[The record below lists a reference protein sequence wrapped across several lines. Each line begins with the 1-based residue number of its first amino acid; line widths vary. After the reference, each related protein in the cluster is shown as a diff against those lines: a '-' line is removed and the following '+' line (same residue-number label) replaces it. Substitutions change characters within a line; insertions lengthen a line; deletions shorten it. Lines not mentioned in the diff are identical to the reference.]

1 MPEGN
6 SLWFFVYN
14 ENQKK
19 TSYYRKKEVR
29 ERMRH
34 QELIEKMTLEE
45 KAAFLTGKN
54 EWASR
59 GYAHLGIDSITFADG
74 PSGVRR
80 QCGEGDHLGL
90 NPSLPATCFPS
101 SATVADSWNEKL
113 EEEVGEALGQEAAL
127 ADVSVLLAPGLN
139 LKRNPLCGRNFEYF
153 SEDPY
158 LSGKMAAAM
167 IRGIQKVGVS
177 ACAKHFAVNSQEERR
192 MALNAVLDER
202 TLREMYLTGFEIAVK
217 EGKPGAVMSS
227 YNEVNGTY
235 ANENPFLLK
244 QILRKEWGFEGFVVT
259 DWGGGNDFTEGI
271 RNGSNLQMPGCGFD
285 SARELIRAL
294 KEGRITEQEID
305 ERVDELLTAALTFP
319 KHSAEEKHKLE
330 GQKESLYQEHH
341 RLAGRAAEE
350 SMVLL
355 KNEEN
360 ILPLKAETRVALIGD
375 FAFSPRY
382 QGAGSSC
389 VNAILVE
396 TAAEEIRK
404 TELVLAGAERGYLRS
419 GKVDKKREASALK
432 LAGEAD
438 VVLFFLGLG
447 EQEET
452 EGTDRKS
459 INIPQNQL
467 SLLHKIARV
476 NPAVVAVLSTGSVVG
491 TWWKKDCRA
500 ILHTGLS
507 GEAGAGAVMKI
518 LTGAVNPS
526 GKLTESWIWSYEDT
540 PSYPCYPAKDRTL
553 EYREGIFTGY
563 RYFEKNQIPVSFPF
577 GFGLSYTTFAYRDLQ
592 VADKGISLKVKNT
605 GTVDGSEIVQMYVA
619 LPESKVSRP
628 EKELKGFVKL
638 HLKAGEEKEVRI
650 PFDDKTFRFFNER
663 SGSWEQEEG
672 TYQILAGSSSQDIRL
687 TGEISLP
694 GLQVIERG
702 VQMTGETLAKAG
714 EPEMLPGAKEQT
726 DSRKQRRTLD
736 RNDPLSDMRYARNPL
751 ARLIIRRMKGK
762 IDKAQEKGNTPDLN
776 TLFQYN
782 MPFRAIAK
790 MTEGMVSMKMV
801 DGLLYFVNGHSL
813 KGLGTV
819 ISGFLSNQ
827 KKNREYEKILCEC
840 KSSDRKEGE

>member
-6 SLWFFVYN
+6 SLWLFVYN

-101 SATVADSWNEKL
+101 SATMADSWNEKL

-167 IRGIQKVGVS
+167 IRGIQKVCVS

-217 EGKPGAVMSS
+217 EGKPGAVMSA

-360 ILPLKAETRVALIGD
+360 ILPLKAGTRVALIGD

-650 PFDDKTFRFFNER
+650 PFDDKTFRFFSER

-672 TYQILAGSSSQDIRL
+672 TYQSLAGSSSQDIRL

-694 GLQVIERG
+694 GVQVKESG
-702 VQMTGETLAKAG
+702 VQMTGETLAKAC
-714 EPEMLPGAKEQT
+714 EPETLPGAKEQT

-751 ARLIIRRMKGK
+751 ARLIAGSLKKKIEKAEKKGK
-762 IDKAQEKGNTPDLN
+762 QPDLN

-790 MTEGMVSMKMV
+790 MTAGMVSMDMV
-801 DGLLYFVNGHSL
+801 DGIVEAANGHFW
-813 KGLGTV
+813 KGMRD
-819 ISGFLSNQ
+819 IAIGFFRNI
-827 KKNREYEKILCEC
+827 RENKE
-840 KSSDRKEGE
+840 DRKRLESEGD

>member
-1 MPEGN
+1 
-6 SLWFFVYN
+6 
-14 ENQKK
+14 
-19 TSYYRKKEVR
+19 
-29 ERMRH
+29 MRH

-80 QCGEGDHLGL
+80 QCGAGDHLGL

-259 DWGGGNDFTEGI
+259 DWGGGNDFTGGI

-350 SMVLL
+350 SMVLM

-360 ILPLKAETRVALIGD
+360 ILPLKAGTRVALIGD

-419 GKVDKKREASALK
+419 GKMDKKRETSALK

-476 NPAVVAVLSTGSVVG
+476 NPTVVAVLSTGSVVG

-577 GFGLSYTTFAYRDLQ
+577 GFGLSYTTFDYRDLQ

-650 PFDDKTFRFFNER
+650 PFDDKTFRFFSKR

-694 GLQVIERG
+694 GVQVKESG
-702 VQMTGETLAKAG
+702 VQMTGETLAKAC
-714 EPEMLPGAKEQT
+714 EPETLPGAKEQT

>member
-1 MPEGN
+1 VPEGN

-101 SATVADSWNEKL
+101 SATMADSWNEKL

-217 EGKPGAVMSS
+217 EGKPGAVMSA

-350 SMVLL
+350 NMVLL

-360 ILPLKAETRVALIGD
+360 ILPLKAGTRVALIGD

-419 GKVDKKREASALK
+419 GKVDKKRETSALK

-476 NPAVVAVLSTGSVVG
+476 NPAVVALLSTGSVVG

-540 PSYPCYPAKDRTL
+540 PSYPCYPARDRTL

-650 PFDDKTFRFFNER
+650 PFDDKTFRFFSER

-694 GLQVIERG
+694 GVQVKESG
-702 VQMTGETLAKAG
+702 VQMTGETLAKAC
-714 EPEMLPGAKEQT
+714 EPETLPGAKEQT

-751 ARLIIRRMKGK
+751 ARLIAGSLKKKIEKAEKKGK
-762 IDKAQEKGNTPDLN
+762 QPDLN

-790 MTEGMVSMKMV
+790 MTAGMVSMDMV
-801 DGLLYFVNGHSL
+801 DGIVEAANGHFW
-813 KGLGTV
+813 KGMRD
-819 ISGFLSNQ
+819 IAIGFFRNI
-827 KKNREYEKILCEC
+827 RENKE
-840 KSSDRKEGE
+840 DRKRLESEGD

>member
-1 MPEGN
+1 
-6 SLWFFVYN
+6 
-14 ENQKK
+14 
-19 TSYYRKKEVR
+19 
-29 ERMRH
+29 
-34 QELIEKMTLEE
+34 
-45 KAAFLTGKN
+45 
-54 EWASR
+54 
-59 GYAHLGIDSITFADG
+59 
-74 PSGVRR
+74 
-80 QCGEGDHLGL
+80 
-90 NPSLPATCFPS
+90 
-101 SATVADSWNEKL
+101 
-113 EEEVGEALGQEAAL
+113 
-127 ADVSVLLAPGLN
+127 
-139 LKRNPLCGRNFEYF
+139 
-153 SEDPY
+153 
-158 LSGKMAAAM
+158 MAAAM

-319 KHSAEEKHKLE
+319 KRSAEEKHKLE

-360 ILPLKAETRVALIGD
+360 ILPLKAGTRVALIGD

-419 GKVDKKREASALK
+419 GKVDKKRETCALK

-563 RYFEKNQIPVSFPF
+563 RYFEKIRFR
-577 GFGLSYTTFAYRDLQ
+577 YRSPLDSDSPILLLPT
-592 VADKGISLKVKNT
+592 GIC
-605 GTVDGSEIVQMYVA
+605 
-619 LPESKVSRP
+619 R
-628 EKELKGFVKL
+628 
-638 HLKAGEEKEVRI
+638 
-650 PFDDKTFRFFNER
+650 
-663 SGSWEQEEG
+663 
-672 TYQILAGSSSQDIRL
+672 
-687 TGEISLP
+687 
-694 GLQVIERG
+694 
-702 VQMTGETLAKAG
+702 
-714 EPEMLPGAKEQT
+714 
-726 DSRKQRRTLD
+726 
-736 RNDPLSDMRYARNPL
+736 
-751 ARLIIRRMKGK
+751 
-762 IDKAQEKGNTPDLN
+762 
-776 TLFQYN
+776 
-782 MPFRAIAK
+782 
-790 MTEGMVSMKMV
+790 
-801 DGLLYFVNGHSL
+801 
-813 KGLGTV
+813 
-819 ISGFLSNQ
+819 
-827 KKNREYEKILCEC
+827 
-840 KSSDRKEGE
+840 

>member
-1 MPEGN
+1 
-6 SLWFFVYN
+6 
-14 ENQKK
+14 
-19 TSYYRKKEVR
+19 
-29 ERMRH
+29 
-34 QELIEKMTLEE
+34 
-45 KAAFLTGKN
+45 
-54 EWASR
+54 
-59 GYAHLGIDSITFADG
+59 
-74 PSGVRR
+74 
-80 QCGEGDHLGL
+80 
-90 NPSLPATCFPS
+90 
-101 SATVADSWNEKL
+101 
-113 EEEVGEALGQEAAL
+113 
-127 ADVSVLLAPGLN
+127 
-139 LKRNPLCGRNFEYF
+139 
-153 SEDPY
+153 
-158 LSGKMAAAM
+158 
-167 IRGIQKVGVS
+167 
-177 ACAKHFAVNSQEERR
+177 
-192 MALNAVLDER
+192 
-202 TLREMYLTGFEIAVK
+202 
-217 EGKPGAVMSS
+217 
-227 YNEVNGTY
+227 
-235 ANENPFLLK
+235 
-244 QILRKEWGFEGFVVT
+244 
-259 DWGGGNDFTEGI
+259 
-271 RNGSNLQMPGCGFD
+271 MPGCGFD

-319 KHSAEEKHKLE
+319 KHSTEEKHKLE

-360 ILPLKAETRVALIGD
+360 ILPLKAGTRVALIGD

-419 GKVDKKREASALK
+419 GKVDKKRETRALK
-432 LAGEAD
+432 LVGEAD

-500 ILHTGLS
+500 ILHAGLS

-694 GLQVIERG
+694 GVQVKESG
-702 VQMTGETLAKAG
+702 VQVTGETLAKAC
-714 EPEMLPGAKEQT
+714 EPETLPGAKEQT

-751 ARLIIRRMKGK
+751 ARLIAGSLKKKIEKAEKKGK
-762 IDKAQEKGNTPDLN
+762 QPDLN

-790 MTEGMVSMKMV
+790 MTAGMVSMDMV
-801 DGLLYFVNGHSL
+801 DGIVEAANGHFW
-813 KGLGTV
+813 KGMRD
-819 ISGFLSNQ
+819 IAIGFFRNI
-827 KKNREYEKILCEC
+827 REN
-840 KSSDRKEGE
+840 KEDWKRLESEGD

>member
-101 SATVADSWNEKL
+101 SATMADSWNEKL

-217 EGKPGAVMSS
+217 EGKPGAVMSA

-360 ILPLKAETRVALIGD
+360 ILPLKAGTRVALIGD

-419 GKVDKKREASALK
+419 GKVDKKRETSALK

-476 NPAVVAVLSTGSVVG
+476 NPAVVALLSTGSVVG

-540 PSYPCYPAKDRTL
+540 PSYPCYPARDRTL

-650 PFDDKTFRFFNER
+650 PFDDKTFRFFSER

-694 GLQVIERG
+694 GVQVKESG
-702 VQMTGETLAKAG
+702 VQMTGETLAKAC
-714 EPEMLPGAKEQT
+714 EPETLPGAKEQT

-751 ARLIIRRMKGK
+751 ARLIAGSLKKKIEKAEKKGK
-762 IDKAQEKGNTPDLN
+762 QPDLN

-782 MPFRAIAK
+782 MPLRAIAK
-790 MTEGMVSMKMV
+790 MTAGMVSMDMV
-801 DGLLYFVNGHSL
+801 DGIVEAANGHFW
-813 KGLGTV
+813 KGMRD
-819 ISGFLSNQ
+819 IAIGFFRNI
-827 KKNREYEKILCEC
+827 RENKE
-840 KSSDRKEGE
+840 DRKRLESEGD

>member
-1 MPEGN
+1 M
-6 SLWFFVYN
+6 LAA
-14 ENQKK
+14 
-19 TSYYRKKEVR
+19 
-29 ERMRH
+29 
-34 QELIEKMTLEE
+34 TL
-45 KAAFLTGKN
+45 
-54 EWASR
+54 
-59 GYAHLGIDSITFADG
+59 YIIDFA
-74 PSGVRR
+74 
-80 QCGEGDHLGL
+80 L
-90 NPSLPATCFPS
+90 
-101 SATVADSWNEKL
+101 
-113 EEEVGEALGQEAAL
+113 
-127 ADVSVLLAPGLN
+127 
-139 LKRNPLCGRNFEYF
+139 
-153 SEDPY
+153 
-158 LSGKMAAAM
+158 
-167 IRGIQKVGVS
+167 S
-177 ACAKHFAVNSQEERR
+177 ACAKHFAVNSQELQR
-192 MALNAVLDER
+192 MTSDSVLDER
-202 TLREMYLTGFEIAVK
+202 TLRELYLTNFEIAVK
-217 EGKPGAVMSS
+217 EGKPKAIMTA
-227 YNEVNGTY
+227 YNKVNGTY
-235 ANENPFLLK
+235 ANENAHLYD
-244 QILRKEWGFEGFVVT
+244 ILRREWDFDGMVVT

-319 KHSAEEKHKLE
+319 KHSAEEKHTLE

-360 ILPLKAETRVALIGD
+360 ILPLKAGTRVALIGD

-419 GKVDKKREASALK
+419 GKVDKKRETCALK

-694 GLQVIERG
+694 GLQVKESG

-714 EPEMLPGAKEQT
+714 EPETLPGAKEQT

-751 ARLIIRRMKGK
+751 ARLIAGSLKKKIEKAEKKGK
-762 IDKAQEKGNTPDLN
+762 QPDLN

-790 MTEGMVSMKMV
+790 MTEGMVDMKMV
-801 DGLLYFVNGHSL
+801 DGILLVVNGRTL
-813 KGLGTV
+813 QGLSKV
-819 ISGFLSNQ
+819 ITGFFKNRRA
-827 KKNREYEKILCEC
+827 NREYEETLERQAGEDNQK
-840 KSSDRKEGE
+840 KEGET

>member
-6 SLWFFVYN
+6 SLWLFVYN

-80 QCGEGDHLGL
+80 QCGAGDHLGL

-217 EGKPGAVMSS
+217 EGKPGAVMSA

-285 SARELIRAL
+285 SVRELIRAL

-319 KHSAEEKHKLE
+319 KHSAEEKHKLK

-360 ILPLKAETRVALIGD
+360 ILPLKAGTRVALIGD

-419 GKVDKKREASALK
+419 GKVDKKRETCALK

-650 PFDDKTFRFFNER
+650 PFDDKTFRFFSER

-694 GLQVIERG
+694 GVQVKESG
-702 VQMTGETLAKAG
+702 VQMTGETLAKAC
-714 EPEMLPGAKEQT
+714 EPETLPGAKEQT

-751 ARLIIRRMKGK
+751 ARLIAGSLKKKIEKAEKKGK
-762 IDKAQEKGNTPDLN
+762 QPDLN

-790 MTEGMVSMKMV
+790 MTAGMVSMDMV
-801 DGLLYFVNGHSL
+801 AGRVEAANGHFW
-813 KGLGTV
+813 KGMRD
-819 ISGFLSNQ
+819 IAIGFFRNI
-827 KKNREYEKILCEC
+827 RENKE
-840 KSSDRKEGE
+840 DRKRLESEGD

>member
-101 SATVADSWNEKL
+101 SATMADSWNEKL

-217 EGKPGAVMSS
+217 EGKPGAVMSA

-360 ILPLKAETRVALIGD
+360 ILPLKAGTRVALIGD

-419 GKVDKKREASALK
+419 GKVDKKRETCALK

-650 PFDDKTFRFFNER
+650 PFDDKTFRFFSER

-694 GLQVIERG
+694 GVQVKESG
-702 VQMTGETLAKAG
+702 VQMTGETLAKAC
-714 EPEMLPGAKEQT
+714 EPETLPGAKEQT

-751 ARLIIRRMKGK
+751 ARLIAGSLKKKIEKAEKKGK
-762 IDKAQEKGNTPDLN
+762 QPDLN

-790 MTEGMVSMKMV
+790 MTAGMVSMDMV
-801 DGLLYFVNGHSL
+801 DGIVEAANGHFW
-813 KGLGTV
+813 KGMRD
-819 ISGFLSNQ
+819 IAIGFFRNI
-827 KKNREYEKILCEC
+827 RENKE
-840 KSSDRKEGE
+840 DRKRLESEGD

>member
-6 SLWFFVYN
+6 SLWLFVYN

-59 GYAHLGIDSITFADG
+59 GYAYLGIDSITFADG

-80 QCGEGDHLGL
+80 QCGAGDHLGL

-101 SATVADSWNEKL
+101 SATMADSWNEKL

-217 EGKPGAVMSS
+217 EGKSGAVMSS

-360 ILPLKAETRVALIGD
+360 ILPLKAGTRVALIGD

-419 GKVDKKREASALK
+419 GKVDKKRETSALK

-577 GFGLSYTTFAYRDLQ
+577 GFGLSYTTFDYRDLQ

-694 GLQVIERG
+694 GVQVKESG
-702 VQMTGETLAKAG
+702 VQMTGETLAKAC
-714 EPEMLPGAKEQT
+714 EPETLPGAKEQT

-751 ARLIIRRMKGK
+751 ARLIAGSLKKKIEKAEKKGK
-762 IDKAQEKGNTPDLN
+762 QPDLN

-790 MTEGMVSMKMV
+790 MTAGMVSMDMV
-801 DGLLYFVNGHSL
+801 DGIVEAANGHFW
-813 KGLGTV
+813 KGMRD
-819 ISGFLSNQ
+819 IAIGFFRNI
-827 KKNREYEKILCEC
+827 RENKE
-840 KSSDRKEGE
+840 DRKRLESEGD

>member
-1 MPEGN
+1 
-6 SLWFFVYN
+6 
-14 ENQKK
+14 
-19 TSYYRKKEVR
+19 
-29 ERMRH
+29 
-34 QELIEKMTLEE
+34 
-45 KAAFLTGKN
+45 
-54 EWASR
+54 
-59 GYAHLGIDSITFADG
+59 
-74 PSGVRR
+74 
-80 QCGEGDHLGL
+80 
-90 NPSLPATCFPS
+90 
-101 SATVADSWNEKL
+101 
-113 EEEVGEALGQEAAL
+113 
-127 ADVSVLLAPGLN
+127 
-139 LKRNPLCGRNFEYF
+139 
-153 SEDPY
+153 
-158 LSGKMAAAM
+158 
-167 IRGIQKVGVS
+167 
-177 ACAKHFAVNSQEERR
+177 

-217 EGKPGAVMSS
+217 EGKPGAVMSA

-244 QILRKEWGFEGFVVT
+244 QILRKEWDFEGFVVT

-285 SARELIRAL
+285 SARELIGAL

-305 ERVDELLTAALTFP
+305 ERVDELLTAALIFP
-319 KHSAEEKHKLE
+319 KRSAEEKHKLE
-330 GQKESLYQEHH
+330 GQKERLYQEHH

-360 ILPLKAETRVALIGD
+360 ILPLKAGTKVALIGD

-419 GKVDKKREASALK
+419 GKVDKKRESSALK

-438 VVLFFLGLG
+438 VVLFFFGLG

-467 SLLHKIARV
+467 SLLHKIAKV

-507 GEAGAGAVMKI
+507 GEAGAGAVMNI
-518 LTGAVNPS
+518 LTGMVNPS

-540 PSYPCYPAKDRTL
+540 PSFPFYPAKDRTL

-628 EKELKGFVKL
+628 EKELKGFAKL
-638 HLKAGEEKEVRI
+638 FLKAGEEKEVRI

-672 TYQILAGSSSQDIRL
+672 TYRILAGSSSQDIRL

-694 GLQVIERG
+694 GVQLKEPA

-714 EPEMLPGAKEQT
+714 ETEMLPGAEEQI

-762 IDKAQEKGNTPDLN
+762 IDKAQEEGNTPDLN

-782 MPFRAIAK
+782 MPFRTIAK

>member
-6 SLWFFVYN
+6 SLWLFVYN

-59 GYAHLGIDSITFADG
+59 GYAYLGIDSITFADG

-101 SATVADSWNEKL
+101 SATMADSWNEKL

-202 TLREMYLTGFEIAVK
+202 TLREMYLTGFEIAMK
-217 EGKPGAVMSS
+217 EGKPGAVMSA

-360 ILPLKAETRVALIGD
+360 ILPLKAGTRVALIGD

-419 GKVDKKREASALK
+419 GKVDKKRETSALK

-476 NPAVVAVLSTGSVVG
+476 NPAVVALLSTGSVVG

-694 GLQVIERG
+694 GLQVKESG

-751 ARLIIRRMKGK
+751 ARLIAGSLKKKIEKAEKKGK
-762 IDKAQEKGNTPDLN
+762 QPDLN

-790 MTEGMVSMKMV
+790 MTAGMVSMDMV
-801 DGLLYFVNGHSL
+801 DGIVEAANGHFW
-813 KGLGTV
+813 KGMRD
-819 ISGFLSNQ
+819 IAIGFFRNI
-827 KKNREYEKILCEC
+827 REN
-840 KSSDRKEGE
+840 KEDWKRLESEGD

>member
-80 QCGEGDHLGL
+80 QCGAGDHLGL

-319 KHSAEEKHKLE
+319 KHSAEEKHKLK

-360 ILPLKAETRVALIGD
+360 ILPLKAGTRVALIGD

-694 GLQVIERG
+694 GLQVKESG
-702 VQMTGETLAKAG
+702 VQMTGETLAKAC
-714 EPEMLPGAKEQT
+714 EPETLPGAKEQT

>member
-6 SLWFFVYN
+6 SLWLFVYN

-217 EGKPGAVMSS
+217 EGKPGAVMSA

-360 ILPLKAETRVALIGD
+360 ILPLKAGTRVALIGD

-476 NPAVVAVLSTGSVVG
+476 NPAVVALLSTGSVVG

-507 GEAGAGAVMKI
+507 GEAGAGVVMKI

-694 GLQVIERG
+694 GLQVKESG

-714 EPEMLPGAKEQT
+714 EPEMLHGAKEQT

-751 ARLIIRRMKGK
+751 ARLIAGSLKKKIEKAEKKGK
-762 IDKAQEKGNTPDLN
+762 QPDLN

-790 MTEGMVSMKMV
+790 MTAGMVSMDMV
-801 DGLLYFVNGHSL
+801 DGIVEAANGHFW
-813 KGLGTV
+813 KGMRD
-819 ISGFLSNQ
+819 IAIGFFRNI
-827 KKNREYEKILCEC
+827 RENKE
-840 KSSDRKEGE
+840 DRKRLESEGD

>member
-285 SARELIRAL
+285 SARELIRVL

-360 ILPLKAETRVALIGD
+360 ILPLKAGTRVALIGD

-396 TAAEEIRK
+396 TAAEEIQK
-404 TELVLAGAERGYLRS
+404 TELVLAGAERGYLRI

-694 GLQVIERG
+694 GLQVKESG